1 MMNYLVCYNN
11 NKQDITEN
19 IDSANKSV
27 TQSDNVCNKSRQIYS
42 KLKSLLTPQEIETM
56 EENLATNNTY

>member
-27 TQSDNVCNKSRQIYS
+27 TQADNVCNRSRQIYS
-42 KLKSLLTPQEIETM
+42 KLKKSSYSTGDRDYGRKFSGE
-56 EENLATNNTY
+56 